1 MQNSY
6 TCISTNIMVYTSY
19 AHTSQNSTDSTS
31 THQLPQQE
39 ASEIIRVPPA
49 SLRPRTFSEKFEDAA
64 PRPHV
69 CPRPHSQVYMA
80 NDIIKLPLSP
90 VHKVNNE
97 NRSHHPSEIMPPVA
111 RPRRRRPRQVSNTST
126 EEPVLLSPA
135 SSTTSEG
142 VSEIPE
148 SPTILRYTNDLHKGN
163 ELGIVGE
170 TEHAFDASGRVK
182 QRDIAQHRTGSIQ
195 HSAPQKPVE
204 GRHKAYQPLV
214 HTQPKFPLTS
224 VPERLSSNL
233 PHRHMRNALK
243 AHEASANLAKFA
255 GDPELEK
262 RLAQQ
267 HKKTVKNL
275 SGTNIQTLE
284 KQQTLKHKQ
293 GSTEVLDGID
303 PELAKWLAKQ
313 SRKAEQN

>member
-1 MQNSY
+1 MH
-6 TCISTNIMVYTSY
+6 TC
-19 AHTSQNSTDSTS
+19 TSQNSTDSTL

-39 ASEIIRVPPA
+39 ASETIRMPPA
-49 SLRPRTFSEKFEDAA
+49 SLRPCTFSENFEDTTL
-64 PRPHV
+64 RPHV
-69 CPRPHSQVYMA
+69 HPRPHSQVYMV

-90 VHKVNNE
+90 VRKVTDE
-97 NRSHHPSEIMPPVA
+97 NHPSETMPPVA
-111 RPRRRRPRQVSNTST
+111 RPRRRRPCQVGNTST

-135 SSTTSEG
+135 SSITIASYPGSRWEPGYEASTTSEG

-148 SPTILRYTNDLHKGN
+148 SPTILRYTNDLHKGS
-163 ELGIVGE
+163 EVGIVGE

-182 QRDIAQHRTGSIQ
+182 QGDIAQHRTGSIQ
-195 HSAPQKPVE
+195 HSAPLKPVE
-204 GRHKAYQPLV
+204 RRHKVYQPLV

-224 VPERLSSNL
+224 VPESSCSNL

-262 RLAQQ
+262 RLARQ

-275 SGTNIQTLE
+275 SGTNIQMLE
-284 KQQTLKHKQ
+284 KQRTLKHKQ
-293 GSTEVLDGID
+293 GSIEGID

>member
-1 MQNSY
+1 
-6 TCISTNIMVYTSY
+6 MV
-19 AHTSQNSTDSTS
+19 
-31 THQLPQQE
+31 
-39 ASEIIRVPPA
+39 
-49 SLRPRTFSEKFEDAA
+49 
-64 PRPHV
+64 
-69 CPRPHSQVYMA
+69 

-90 VHKVNNE
+90 VRKVTDE
-97 NRSHHPSEIMPPVA
+97 NHPSETMPPVA
-111 RPRRRRPRQVSNTST
+111 RPRRRRPCQVSNTST
-126 EEPVLLSPA
+126 EEPVLLYPA

-148 SPTILRYTNDLHKGN
+148 SPTILRYTNDLHKGS
-163 ELGIVGE
+163 EVGIVGE

-182 QRDIAQHRTGSIQ
+182 QGDIAQHRTGSIQ
-195 HSAPQKPVE
+195 HSAPLKPVE
-204 GRHKAYQPLV
+204 RRHKAYQPLV

-224 VPERLSSNL
+224 VPESSCSNL

-262 RLAQQ
+262 RLARQ

-284 KQQTLKHKQ
+284 KRQTLKHKQ
-293 GSTEVLDGID
+293 GSIEGID